1 MTPHATEGLTELL
14 EQVTGFIFPNEI
26 EIHWSLLIVVY
37 PYVTGLVAGAFILAS
52 LVKVFNIK
60 EVQPTY
66 RLSLLT
72 ALAFLLVAPLPLLLH
87 LGQPLRFYE
96 ILLTPNPTSAMAMFG
111 FVYAWYL
118 MGVLLLEIWFEYRRD
133 LIVMAQSARFPL
145 NRVYRA
151 LSLFSKDASPEALAF
166 DRKAIRVI
174 TIIGIPSAFL
184 LHGYVGFIFGSVKA
198 NPWWGSVLMP
208 IVFLMSAIVSG
219 IALVILLYMVLMG
232 IRREPVDMACLDKIT
247 SYLFY
252 AVIVDFSLEALD
264 FIHRLYQSEESVKI
278 LGKLITHKLFMSL
291 FVIQILLGM
300 FIPLGILVLAKARG
314 FNDDLRKLLYFT
326 AVILIQ
332 LGIFATRWNV
342 VIGGQLFSKSFRG
355 LMTYKM
361 EVTGIEGLVATLGLL
376 ALPFVILAVMARFL
390 PLRRLEEQPPTR
402 TA

>member
-1 MTPHATEGLTELL
+1 MTPYATESLSELL

-52 LVKVFNIK
+52 LVKVFAIK

-87 LGQPLRFYE
+87 LGRPFRFYE

-133 LIVMAQSARFPL
+133 LIVLARSARRPL
-145 NRVYRA
+145 NWIYRV
-151 LSLFSKDASPEALAF
+151 LSLFSNDTSAEALAF

-184 LHGYVGFIFGSVKA
+184 LHCYVGFIFGSVKA

-219 IALVILLYMVLMG
+219 IAMVIFLYMVLMG
-232 IRREPVDMACLDKIT
+232 IRRVPIDMACLDKIT

-278 LGKLITHKLFMSL
+278 LGKLITHKLFLSL

-300 FIPLGILVLAKARG
+300 FIPLGILVLAKMRG

-326 AVILIQ
+326 AAILIQ

-361 EVTGIEGLVATLGLL
+361 EVMGIEGLVTALALL
-376 ALPFVILAVMARFL
+376 ALPFIILAVLIRLL
-390 PLRRLEEQPPTR
+390 PTERLEERATS
-402 TA
+402 

>member
-1 MTPHATEGLTELL
+1 MTPHATEGLGELL

-52 LVKVFNIK
+52 LVKVFAIK

-133 LIVMAQSARFPL
+133 LVVLAQRARRPL
-145 NRVYRA
+145 NWIYRV
-151 LSLFSKDASPEALAF
+151 LSLFSKDITAEALAF
-166 DRKAIRVI
+166 DRRAIKVI

-219 IALVILLYMVLMG
+219 IAMVIFLYMVLTAL
-232 IRREPVDMACLDKIT
+232 RREPIDMACLDKIT

-278 LGKLITHKLFMSL
+278 LGKLITHKLFLSL

-314 FNDDLRKLLYFT
+314 FNEDLRKLLYFT

-361 EVTGIEGLVATLGLL
+361 EVMGIEGLVASLLLL
-376 ALPFVILAVMARFL
+376 ALPFVILAVLIRLL
-390 PLRRLEEQPPTR
+390 PTKRLEEPATS
-402 TA
+402 

>member
-1 MTPHATEGLTELL
+1 
-14 EQVTGFIFPNEI
+14 
-26 EIHWSLLIVVY
+26 
-37 PYVTGLVAGAFILAS
+37 
-52 LVKVFNIK
+52 
-60 EVQPTY
+60 
-66 RLSLLT
+66 
-72 ALAFLLVAPLPLLLH
+72 VAPFPLLLH
-87 LGQPLRFYE
+87 LGRPERFYE
-96 ILLTPNPTSAMAMFG
+96 ILLTPNVTSAMAMFG

-133 LIVMAQSARFPL
+133 LIVLAARERPPL
-145 NRVYRA
+145 SWIHRA
-151 LSLFSKDASPEALAF
+151 LSLFSTDTSEAAVAF
-166 DRKAIRVI
+166 DKKAVRAI

-219 IALVILLYMVLMG
+219 IALVTFLYMVLTAL
-232 IRREPVDMACLDKIT
+232 RRETIDMRCLDTIT

-252 AVIVDFSLEALD
+252 AVIVDFSLEGLD

-291 FVIQILLGM
+291 FVLQILLGM
-300 FIPLGILVLAKARG
+300 IIPLGILVLAKGRR

-326 AVILIQ
+326 AAILIQ
-332 LGIFATRWNV
+332 VGIFSTRWNV

-361 EVTGIEGLVATLGLL
+361 EVMGIEGLLTAL
-376 ALPFVILAVMARFL
+376 ALLILPFIILAVLIRLL
-390 PLRRLEEQPPTR
+390 PTKRLDEEAPGGGPPFGPSPGMEPAALGTYR
-402 TA
+402 GAGG